1 MTEAI
6 ATVLP
11 DEALRAASVALWPAG
26 AAPWTIQCDFDGTIS
41 RLDVIDT
48 LLERFGRPGW
58 VELESAWENGEIGS
72 RDCMQGQ
79 VALLDMSAE
88 ELHAHLDALEI
99 DPAFPAFVA
108 AAEARGLPL
117 QVVSDGLDYAIR
129 HILRRHG
136 LGHLPV
142 IANRLTQSGARSW
155 RLDSPHATADCA
167 RASGTCKCAQLADVR
182 GAQGR
187 VLFVGDGKSD
197 FCVSGRADLVLAKGR
212 LIEHCRRNGYP
223 FAAFAGFH
231 ETLGWLDELLAERQ
245 ERLCV

>member
-6 ATVLP
+6 ATVQP
-11 DEALRAASVALWPAG
+11 DEALRAASVALWPAS

-58 VELESAWENGEIGS
+58 VELENAWENGEIGS

-79 VALLDMSAE
+79 VALLDMSLE
-88 ELHAHLDALEI
+88 ELHAHLDGLEI

-108 AAEARGLPL
+108 AAEAHGLPV

-142 IANRLTQSGARSW
+142 IANRLTQSSERSW
-155 RLDSPHATADCA
+155 RLDSPHSTADCA
-167 RASGTCKCAQLADVR
+167 RASGTCKCAQLEL
-182 GAQGR
+182 QQQTQCR

-197 FCVSGRADLVLAKGR
+197 FCVSGRADFVLAKSR
-212 LIEHCRRNGYP
+212 LIEHCSQHGYP
-223 FAAFAGFH
+223 FAAFTGFH
-231 ETLGWLDELLAERQ
+231 ETLGWLDELLAPQQ
-245 ERLCV
+245 ERLSV